1 MVAARAQL
9 LGVMVAL
16 FSVGATAES
25 FDQQVEAL
33 IRPLATGLANIVFY
47 KVALFGQPFP
57 LIVLWLAV
65 AALFFTLYM
74 GFINIR
80 GFGLAIR
87 HVRGHYHNPAANGEI
102 SHFQAVATAVSGTVG
117 IGNIGGVAVAIVI
130 GGPGAAFWLVI
141 AGFLS
146 MSTKMVECTLG
157 VKYRRINPDGSVSG
171 GPMYY
176 LERYLADR
184 GAAGWGKFLGSF
196 YALSLVI
203 GCLGIGNMF
212 QSNQAY
218 VQFVNITG
226 GQQSFFADKGW
237 LFGLMIAA
245 TVAVVIIGGIK
256 SIARVA
262 AHIVPFMAILY
273 IISAV
278 IIIGM
283 SAEHVPAAFGL
294 IFSSAFSMESV
305 TGGMVGAIIVGF
317 QRALFSNEAG
327 IGSASIAHSAVQ
339 TDEPASEGLVSLL
352 EPFIDTVVIC
362 TLSSLVIVTTAYPN
376 GLMDSG
382 LEGIALTSAS
392 FEHHISW
399 APYPLAVAALL
410 FAFST
415 SISWSYYGLK
425 GWTYL
430 FGEGRL
436 TQAIFKTIFCGFI
449 ALGCMIQLTAVLD
462 FSDAMVFL
470 IAIPNILGLYLF
482 APEVKREVN
491 DYIRR
496 IKAGQVH
503 INND

>member
-1 MVAARAQL
+1 MGWGRALGYNLLVLLWTPAAL
-9 LGVMVAL
+9 
-16 FSVGATAES
+16 AES
-25 FDQQVEAL
+25 FDQQVETL
-33 IRPLATGLANIVFY
+33 VRPLANGLSSIVFY
-47 KVALFGQPFP
+47 RIDLFGQAFP

-87 HVRGHYHNPAANGEI
+87 HVRGHYHNPEANGEI
-102 SHFQAVATAVSGTVG
+102 SHFQAVATAISGTVG

-130 GGPGAAFWLVI
+130 GGPGAALWLVI

-146 MSTKMVECTLG
+146 MSTKLVECTLG
-157 VKYRRINPDGSVSG
+157 VKYRRYNADGSVSG

-176 LERYLADR
+176 LEHYLSCR
-184 GAAGWGKFLGSF
+184 GAPGWGRLLGGF

-218 VQFVNITG
+218 VQFVTITG
-226 GQQSFFADKGW
+226 GEQSFFAERGW
-237 LFGLMIAA
+237 LFGLLIAA
-245 TVAVVIIGGIK
+245 AVGLVIIGGIK

-262 AHIVPFMAILY
+262 AHIVPFMGILY
-273 IISAV
+273 AISAIV
-278 IIIGM
+278 IIAM
-283 SAEHVPAAFGL
+283 SAEHIPASLNL
-294 IFSSAFSMESV
+294 IWSSAFTAESV

-362 TLSSLVIVTTAYPN
+362 SLSSLVIVTTAYPN
-376 GLMDSG
+376 GLMESG
-382 LEGIALTSAS
+382 LEGIALTSAA
-392 FEHHISW
+392 FQHHISW

-436 TQAIFKTIFCGFI
+436 TQMLFKGVFCAFI

-470 IAIPNILGLYLF
+470 IAVPNIIGLYLF
-482 APEVKREVN
+482 APEVKREVQ
-491 DYIRR
+491 DYVSRLR
-496 IKAGQVH
+496 AGEVH
-503 INND
+503 INE